1 MASAID
7 ATKPVTGSAT
17 TSAVRANFAAA
28 EAEIDELHR
37 ATEDSVTAAGT
48 VDALTANFTKD
59 VVLAEGVTIVVK
71 AAGANTSTTP
81 TLNVDATGVRTI
93 VKDSGAALVA
103 GDIAGAR
110 HFCVF
115 RYDLANTV
123 WVLMNPVTG
132 GDSGTLGGI
141 APASFARTDI
151 AETFDAAVTVNATL
165 TVDDLAGT
173 ARPAGF
179 NVAAPETHNAAYTLV
194 LADAGK
200 MMYHSEA
207 TARAWTIPPNS
218 SVAFPIGTVINFLNQ
233 STGDITVTRG
243 SGVALYFFEGDG
255 ATAPD
260 ADRVLDGSGVCT
272 ITKISSD
279 GWAIWGV
286 GLT

>member
-123 WVLMNPVTG
+123 WVLMNP
-132 GDSGTLGGI
+132 
-141 APASFARTDI
+141 ASNG
-151 AETFDAAVTVNATL
+151 AVGSTVQAWDATL
-165 TVDDLAGT
+165 DSLA
-173 ARPAGF
+173 AL
-179 NVAAPETHNAAYTLV
+179 NAPT
-194 LADAGK
+194 
-200 MMYHSEA
+200 
-207 TARAWTIPPNS
+207 
-218 SVAFPIGTVINFLNQ
+218 
-233 STGDITVTRG
+233 
-243 SGVALYFFEGDG
+243 
-255 ATAPD
+255 
-260 ADRVLDGSGVCT
+260 
-272 ITKISSD
+272 SD
-279 GWAIWGV
+279 PV
-286 GLT
+286 GLTDTQTLTNKTLTDPVITGGIVEDTYSVPASTTPNLNLANGSIQYWTLTGNSTPTLTIANGQYLTLMINDGTAYTITWTAVGQWAGGQEPVLATTGYTTIVIWKVNSIVYGAKVGNMS

>member
-93 VKDSGAALVA
+93 VKDSGAALAV

-110 HFCVF
+110 HFCIF

-255 ATAPD
+255 GTAPD
-260 ADRVLDGSGVCT
+260 ANRVLNGSGVCT
-272 ITKISSD
+272 IVKTATDAWS
-279 GWAIWGV
+279 IWGV
-286 GLT
+286 GLA